1 MIESNVIEWLD
12 FGDSIQTI
20 DAYSKP
26 KLVSLFR
33 FFRLLVKNKSFPIIV
48 EIALLF
54 IFFMQLWV
62 MTMMNV
68 PSEGDIILYILN
80 YLKKVIVLF
89 EIITNSSNYKLL
101 FYIVFGYIMI
111 DIILMIFILFI
122 NKKINTP
129 FLVYL
134 VNFLNLI
141 LNYYLIGPAIEIA
154 LTSVWCENN
163 IHKYL
168 QVECFKNETHLLFTI
183 LSILMLL
190 LYIFISFIYS
200 FYCNVIEIIEANS
213 KENPDIRIDCNYE
226 TYCLICK
233 IVGFF
238 IAFFAKKNESS
249 LIFKLIYEIF
259 IIIACLFMTIYTYK
273 NVYYFNTLIN
283 NIIHFGWCFSYCFSI
298 CIFLKTLLK
307 LEVVSNFII
316 LSSLIIIIAFY
327 KSDRINEYLLITE
340 QNVFELKDVMSIETY
355 KHILLQKLTNKSN
368 NESKIL
374 IFGIIKKFEEFASN
388 NPEIHYQY
396 QKLLKDKNLN
406 KKFNEIDELPILSII
421 YILYSF
427 YQEKFVIK
435 GEIIIHM
442 CYFLINK
449 FNNIVYAMLL
459 CSKLKTE
466 GHRGLYYKFLL
477 TEDIKEHLI
486 FKIKKNSQKETIKHV
501 QIGSVIL
508 YYLYTELFKIK
519 IYDATTNQIDYF
531 DLLKNSAA
539 TNKTTENFLKT
550 GENVLKSRKE
560 IISIWQKIMELNPF
574 SDEIQKDYKLYLD
587 SIIQD
592 EFLSKEENKK
602 YLALKSSKSQEQF
615 NVYHSMFLLDS
626 SSVLLIDGYLT
637 LGKILYSSPNFSF
650 LFMYNGKEILSFT
663 IDDLLPSCIQ
673 AFHKE
678 LMEDAIKFS
687 NINYIFKGPI
697 DTLLKNR
704 NGGLFNI
711 KLFVK
716 SVPNLSYG
724 LIYFTY
730 IQKIQES
737 NLIILLDNNL
747 KINGFTEMSQP
758 GTSFTMSNG
767 YNLTYGVLG
776 YHIGVIIPDI
786 LPLLE
791 YKNEEFNIIKK
802 DFGFKGYLYPVEKTL
817 EIKNKIHIIFDKIK
831 NNKVN
836 VDEAQGQIEN
846 EQHNISAEFTE
857 FIKELNNQNVKPFSI
872 FYRVKLFTF
881 LDGKFKYYRVYVNNN
896 TIALNDIELN
906 NIPKDI
912 MDTKAEKTKSSLD
925 LKNNL
930 SKKSKESKKIIKL
943 LNNGKKTLNGI
954 TNKTNNAEN
963 SNMTRNSKNNNERN
977 KQSEKKEESNNA
989 DNNEKNLNINRRGS
1003 ISSYGSQTNISM
1015 SGFNKIK
1022 KDIINKK
1029 EIFPL
1034 KIMKFFCFLFG
1045 ILTITFMIFDLLQQ
1059 IKSYNK
1065 LSLFLVDNLF
1075 FNKTKIAV
1083 AALYSIS
1090 VNIRWMSHSLFMNST
1105 SCLTG
1110 NWTKYYQSLLREN
1123 LKYLDIQKTSSS
1135 SLGIDFEQILYE
1147 KHKIYLDVHR
1157 FEEKEIYDFNFDNI
1171 ITFLINSIIKI
1182 MDRYDYFIDNS
1193 CGDIPKELGLNETN
1207 LNNLIEQSYFFYNS
1221 NISGFEDRE
1230 KKSRINKNFSQSKIP
1245 LIVYSIFLF
1254 FLLLIYIRFTIV
1266 LHHIEIFFLEKLINF
1281 NSTEF
1286 DAYIKKLDE
1295 IKKKLRND
1303 NSEEDDKADDM
1314 DFNDLDSK
1322 KKEEED
1328 KEGQEMNE
1336 EHKSSEKA
1344 KSRKKKRNG
1353 NKQNKI
1359 QLQKKKKLNLMTSFF
1374 SRINIFFI
1382 VKIILVILLSL
1393 SYYLLVTLMKIKHKK
1408 DYLFFDNI
1416 NSSIYGVYKD
1426 SFDIFL
1432 SLKRELDLYERSL
1445 LNCKTLGSTTYE
1457 MKIPNIND
1465 IETPKIG
1472 NLIMKITSSSNFN
1485 KGTMASFNLLY
1496 SNNSCK
1502 ALFES
1507 SSEIEYCSKFWSG
1520 VLLKG
1525 MEQAITQMGV
1535 VIGTVLDELISLN
1548 DHNNSKMLYNLL
1560 DQSSFIIYEQFIEY
1574 YLLKSYNQT
1583 TFIFRD
1589 LRIQTINSIIKVM
1602 KYILWI
1608 YSFISVGLFVFLT
1621 IFIYNSKSTLN
1632 SFLNFIGILPSHY
1645 LSEDENLFNE
1655 IIKFGNNY
1663 F

>member
-20 DAYSKP
+20 DPYSKQ
-26 KLVSLFR
+26 KLISLFR
-33 FFRLLVKNKSFPIIV
+33 FFRLLVKNKSFPIII
-48 EIALLF
+48 EIVFLF

-68 PSEGDIILYILN
+68 PSEGDIILDILN
-80 YLKKVIVLF
+80 YLKKVLVLF
-89 EIITNSSNYKLL
+89 EIITNSSNYKLM
-101 FYIVFGYIMI
+101 FYIVFGFIMI
-111 DIILMIFILFI
+111 DIILMIVILFI
-122 NKKINTP
+122 NKKVNTP

-134 VNFLNLI
+134 VNLLNLI

-154 LTSVWCENN
+154 LTSFWCENN

-168 QVECFKNETHLLFTI
+168 QVECFKNKIHLVFTI
-183 LSILMLL
+183 LSILMIL

-200 FYCNVIEIIEANS
+200 FYCNVIEIIETNS
-213 KENPDIRIDCNYE
+213 KQNPNIRIDCNYE

-233 IVGFF
+233 VIGFF
-238 IAFFAKKNESS
+238 TAFIAKKNESTQ
-249 LIFKLIYEIF
+249 LFKLIYQGF
-259 IIIACLFMTIYTYK
+259 IIIVCLFMTIYTNK
-273 NVYYFNTLIN
+273 NVYYYNTIIN
-283 NIIHFGWCFSYCFSI
+283 NIIYFGWSFSYCFSV
-298 CIFLKTLLK
+298 CIFLKTLLNLK
-307 LEVVSNFII
+307 VVSNFII
-316 LSSLIIIIAFY
+316 FGSIIIITAFY
-327 KSDRINEYLLITE
+327 KSEKIEEYLLITE
-340 QNVFELKDVMSIETY
+340 QNVFELKNVKSIETY
-355 KHILLQKLTNKSN
+355 KNILLEKLKNKTN

-396 QKLLKDKNLN
+396 QKLFKDKKLN
-406 KKFNEIDELPILSII
+406 KKFDELPILSII

-427 YQEKFVIK
+427 YQEKFAIK
-435 GEIIIHM
+435 VEIIIHM

-459 CSKLKTE
+459 CSKLKAE

-486 FKIKKNSQKETIKHV
+486 FKIKKNSEKESIKHV

-531 DLLKNSAA
+531 DLLKNSAT

-560 IISIWQKIMELNPF
+560 IISIWNKIIELNPF

-587 SIIQD
+587 SILQD

-602 YLALKSSKSQEQF
+602 YLALKGSKSLEQY
-615 NVYHSMFLLDS
+615 NVYHSMFLLDT

-637 LGKILYSSPNFSF
+637 MGKILYSSPNFAF
-650 LFMYNGKEILSFT
+650 LYMYNGKEVLSFT
-663 IDDLLPSCIQ
+663 IDDLLPNCIQ
-673 AFHKE
+673 TFHKE

-697 DTLLKNR
+697 DTLLKNK

-767 YNLTYGVLG
+767 YNLTHGILG

-802 DFGFKGYLYPVEKTL
+802 DYEFKGYLYPVEKTL

-836 VDEAQGQIEN
+836 VNEVEGQIEN
-846 EQHNISAEFTE
+846 EQQNISAEMVD

-872 FYRVKLFTF
+872 FYRVKLYTF
-881 LDGKFKYYRVYVNNN
+881 LEGKFKYYRVYVNNN
-896 TIALNDIELN
+896 AITLNDIEPY

-912 MDTKAEKTKSSLD
+912 METKAEKTKSSLD

-930 SKKSKESKKIIKL
+930 SKKSKESKKVIKL
-943 LNNGKKTLNGI
+943 LNNGKKAINEI
-954 TNKTNNAEN
+954 TNKTNNVEN
-963 SNMTRNSKNNNERN
+963 SAMTKNSKNNNDRN
-977 KQSEKKEESNNA
+977 KQSEMKKEESNNA
-989 DNNEKNLNINRRGS
+989 DNIDKNHNLNRRGS
-1003 ISSYGSQTNISM
+1003 ISLYSSQPNISL

-1029 EIFPL
+1029 EIFPV
-1034 KIMKFFCFLFG
+1034 KIMKIFGFLFG
-1045 ILTITFMIFDLLQQ
+1045 ILTITFMIFDLFQQ
-1059 IKSYNK
+1059 IESYNK
-1065 LSLFLVDNLF
+1065 LSTFLVDNLF

-1090 VNIRWMSHSLFMNST
+1090 VNIRWMSHSLYANST
-1105 SCLTG
+1105 SCLSG
-1110 NWTKYYQSLLREN
+1110 NWTKYYEGLLREN
-1123 LKYLDIQKTSSS
+1123 LKYLDAQKAASS
-1135 SLGIDFEQILYE
+1135 SLGSDFEQILM
-1147 KHKIYLDVHR
+1147 KKNTIYLDVHR
-1157 FEEKEIYDFNFDNI
+1157 FEEKEVYDFNFDNI

-1182 MDRYDYFIDNS
+1182 MDRYDYFIDDS
-1193 CGDIPKELGLNETN
+1193 CKDISKELGLNETN
-1207 LNNLIEQSYFFYNS
+1207 LNNLIEQAYFFYKS
-1221 NISGFEDRE
+1221 NISGFEAKE
-1230 KKSRINKNFSQSKIP
+1230 KRSRINKNFSQSKLP
-1245 LIVYSIFLF
+1245 LIIYSIFLF
-1254 FLLLIYIRFTIV
+1254 FLLLIYIRFIIV

-1303 NSEEDDKADDM
+1303 NSEEEDKVDDM
-1314 DFNDLDSK
+1314 DFNELDSK
-1322 KKEEED
+1322 KKDEDD

-1336 EHKSSEKA
+1336 EHKSHDKA
-1344 KSRKKKRNG
+1344 KNKKKKRNG

-1359 QLQKKKKLNLMTSFF
+1359 QQQKKKKLNLMTTFF
-1374 SRINIFFI
+1374 SRNNIIFI
-1382 VKIILVILLSL
+1382 VKIILLILVSL

-1408 DYLFFDNI
+1408 DYLFFDTI

-1426 SFDIFL
+1426 SFDIFIT
-1432 SLKRELDLYERSL
+1432 LKRELDLYEREL
-1445 LNCKTLGSTTYE
+1445 LNCKTLGKTIYE
-1457 MKIPNIND
+1457 MKIPNINN
-1465 IETPKIG
+1465 IETPKLG
-1472 NLIMKITSSSNFN
+1472 NLIMKITSDSSFDEDTLDEFN
-1485 KGTMASFNLLY
+1485 ILY
-1496 SNNSCK
+1496 SKDACK
-1502 ALFES
+1502 ALFISSS
-1507 SSEIEYCSKFWSG
+1507 SSETDNCKKFWSG

-1535 VIGTVLDELISLN
+1535 AIGTVLDELASLN
-1548 DHNNSKMLYNLL
+1548 DQNNTKILYDMLAH
-1560 DQSSFIIYEQFIEY
+1560 SSFIIFEQFIEY
-1574 YLLKSYNQT
+1574 YLLKSYNKT
-1583 TFIFRD
+1583 TYIFRE
-1589 LRIQTINSIIKVM
+1589 LRLQTIDSIINVM
-1602 KYILWI
+1602 RYILWI
-1608 YSFISVGLFVFLT
+1608 YSFISVGLFVFLI
-1621 IFIYNSKSTLN
+1621 IFIYNSNHTLN

>member
-1 MIESNVIEWLD
+1 
-12 FGDSIQTI
+12 
-20 DAYSKP
+20 
-26 KLVSLFR
+26 
-33 FFRLLVKNKSFPIIV
+33 
-48 EIALLF
+48 
-54 IFFMQLWV
+54 
-62 MTMMNV
+62 
-68 PSEGDIILYILN
+68 
-80 YLKKVIVLF
+80 
-89 EIITNSSNYKLL
+89 
-101 FYIVFGYIMI
+101 
-111 DIILMIFILFI
+111 
-122 NKKINTP
+122 
-129 FLVYL
+129 
-134 VNFLNLI
+134 
-141 LNYYLIGPAIEIA
+141 
-154 LTSVWCENN
+154 
-163 IHKYL
+163 
-168 QVECFKNETHLLFTI
+168 
-183 LSILMLL
+183 
-190 LYIFISFIYS
+190 
-200 FYCNVIEIIEANS
+200 
-213 KENPDIRIDCNYE
+213 
-226 TYCLICK
+226 
-233 IVGFF
+233 
-238 IAFFAKKNESS
+238 
-249 LIFKLIYEIF
+249 
-259 IIIACLFMTIYTYK
+259 MTIYTYK
-273 NVYYFNTLIN
+273 NVYYFNTIIN
-283 NIIHFGWCFSYCFSI
+283 NIIHFGWCFSYFFSI

-307 LEVVSNFII
+307 LKVISNFII
-316 LSSLIIIIAFY
+316 LCSLIIIIALY
-327 KSDRINEYLLITE
+327 KSDRINDYLLITE
-340 QNVFELKDVMSIETY
+340 QNVFEFKNVKSIETY
-355 KHILLQKLTNKSN
+355 KNILLKKLNNKTN
-368 NESKIL
+368 NESKIIL
-374 IFGIIKKFEEFASN
+374 FGIIKKFEEFASN
-388 NPEIHYQY
+388 NPEIYYQY

-406 KKFNEIDELPILSII
+406 KKFDEIDELPILSII

-459 CSKLKTE
+459 CSRLKTE

-560 IISIWQKIMELNPF
+560 IMSIWQKIIELNPF

-587 SIIQD
+587 AIIQD

-602 YLALKSSKSQEQF
+602 YLALKNSKSLEQF

-637 LGKILYSSPNFSF
+637 MGKILYSSPNFPF

-663 IDDLLPSCIQ
+663 IDDLLPNCIQ

-697 DTLLKNR
+697 DTFLKNK

-747 KINGFTEMSQP
+747 KINGFTEMVQP

-767 YNLTYGVLG
+767 YNLTYGILG
-776 YHIGVIIPDI
+776 FHIGIIIPDI

-791 YKNEEFNIIKK
+791 YENEEFNIIKK
-802 DFGFKGYLYPVEKTL
+802 DFEFKGYLYPAEKTL

-831 NNKVN
+831 NNKVEVN
-836 VDEAQGQIEN
+836 EVQGQIEN
-846 EQHNISAEFTE
+846 EQQNISAEFND

-872 FYRVKLFTF
+872 FYRVKLYKF

-896 TIALNDIELN
+896 TITLNDIESY
-906 NIPKDI
+906 NIPNDLYE
-912 MDTKAEKTKSSLD
+912 TKAEKTKSSLE

-930 SKKSKESKKIIKL
+930 SKKSRESKKVIKL
-943 LNNGKKTLNGI
+943 LNNGKRTINGI

-963 SNMTRNSKNNNERN
+963 SIVTKNSKNNERN
-977 KQSEKKEESNNA
+977 KPSEIKKEESNNA
-989 DNNEKNLNINRRGS
+989 DKNDKNFNLNRRGTL
-1003 ISSYGSQTNISM
+1003 SSYESQTNISM

-1045 ILTITFMIFDLLQQ
+1045 VLTITFMIFDLLQQ
-1059 IKSYNK
+1059 ILSYNK
-1065 LSLFLVDNLF
+1065 LSSFLLDNLF

-1090 VNIRWMSHSLFMNST
+1090 VNIRWMSHSLFTNST

-1110 NWTKYYQSLLREN
+1110 NWSEYYEILLREN
-1123 LKYLDIQKTSSS
+1123 LKYLDAQKTSSS

-1147 KHKIYLDVHR
+1147 KHIIYLDVHR

-1182 MDRYDYFIDNS
+1182 LDRFDYFIDNS

-1207 LNNLIEQSYFFYNS
+1207 LNNLIEQAYYFYNS
-1221 NISGFEDRE
+1221 NISGFEDGE
-1230 KKSRINKNFSQSKIP
+1230 KRKRINKNFSQSSMP
-1245 LIVYSIFLF
+1245 LIIYSIFLF

-1266 LHHIEIFFLEKLINF
+1266 LHHIEIYFLEKLINF
-1281 NSTEF
+1281 NSTDF

-1322 KKEEED
+1322 KKDEDD
-1328 KEGQEMNE
+1328 KEGQEINE
-1336 EHKSSEKA
+1336 EHKSNEKA
-1344 KSRKKKRNG
+1344 KNKKKKRNG

-1359 QLQKKKKLNLMTSFF
+1359 QLQKKKKLNVMTTFF

-1382 VKIILVILLSL
+1382 VKIILVILVSL

-1408 DYLFFDNI
+1408 DYLFYDTLNF
-1416 NSSIYGVYKD
+1416 SIYGVYKD

-1432 SLKRELDLYERSL
+1432 LLKRELVLYERSL
-1445 LNCKTLGSTTYE
+1445 LNCKTMGNTTYE

-1465 IETPKIG
+1465 IETPKLG

-1485 KGTMASFNLLY
+1485 KDTIDRFNLLY
-1496 SNNSCK
+1496 SINSCE
-1502 ALFES
+1502 ALFKS
-1507 SSEIEYCSKFWSG
+1507 PSDMEYCNKFWSG

-1535 VIGTVLDELISLN
+1535 VIGTVLDELTSLN
-1548 DHNNSKMLYNLL
+1548 DHNNTKMLYNLL
-1560 DQSSFIIYEQFIEY
+1560 DHAQF
-1574 YLLKSYNQT
+1574 
-1583 TFIFRD
+1583 
-1589 LRIQTINSIIKVM
+1589 
-1602 KYILWI
+1602 
-1608 YSFISVGLFVFLT
+1608 LFKFHR
-1621 IFIYNSKSTLN
+1621 
-1632 SFLNFIGILPSHY
+1632 NFAFSLP
-1645 LSEDENLFNE
+1645 F
-1655 IIKFGNNY
+1655 
-1663 F
+1663 